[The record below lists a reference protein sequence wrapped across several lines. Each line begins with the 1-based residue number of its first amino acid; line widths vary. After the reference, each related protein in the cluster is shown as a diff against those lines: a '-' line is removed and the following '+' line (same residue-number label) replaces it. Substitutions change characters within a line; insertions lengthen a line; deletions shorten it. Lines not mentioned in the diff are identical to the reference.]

1 MAPDWPKWP
10 MQLTYDL
17 CTFFNTSPCPIILCI
32 GCRAVPEDFMR
43 LPGTVLTVISF
54 LLEVHSLPGQIGFDQ
69 IIKLVC
75 NTQRFMSYARTSG
88 GNNLAVCRAK
98 WAHIQYVQLVI
109 NFASAPPLYEIKNC
123 KKKKKSK
130 RVQIAN
136 TAENYFTKRSVDDL
150 CMKDTSEIIYWGGQK
165 YLKRALS
172 ESACF
177 VKLDFFIVKLDIF
190 IDKSIL
196 FTVWQVTFK
205 YFC

>member
-1 MAPDWPKWP
+1 MSCSFRTRRKQKTIGGALLGAEVMLPHYISILILSQLSNMAPDWPKWP

-123 KKKKKSK
+123 KKKKKAK
-130 RVQIAN
+130 EFR
-136 TAENYFTKRSVDDL
+136 
-150 CMKDTSEIIYWGGQK
+150 
-165 YLKRALS
+165 
-172 ESACF
+172 
-177 VKLDFFIVKLDIF
+177 
-190 IDKSIL
+190 
-196 FTVWQVTFK
+196 
-205 YFC
+205 